1 MQGSVK
7 PYKQWLADKLVKDT
21 GITVKNST
29 NDLVQC
35 VGSQN
40 DTVLDCPVNDHQNQN
55 EFIVAIHN
63 SRPTNSY
70 DDFARIILPGPN
82 YKAQIWSPQDNAWL
96 DVVSD
101 IIEQKHWRKNST

>member
-82 YKAQIWSPQDNAWL
+82 YKAQIWSP
-96 DVVSD
+96 
-101 IIEQKHWRKNST
+101 